1 MRTEGTFTVESF
13 TPAELSPAPEEVVT
27 GAPVGVAVMVKRYT
41 GGVSGRSATI
51 FTAAFDQATGAGTY
65 VAMESFDGELDGR
78 AGTFSFVHSATTEGG
93 GRAHEHFA
101 VVPGSG
107 TSGLVGIRGGG
118 GLVVEDDGTHRV
130 WFDHDLG

>member
-13 TPAELSPAPEEVVT
+13 TPAELTPAPDVVVT
-27 GAPVGVAVMVKRYT
+27 GASVGVAVMVKQFT

-51 FTAAFDQATGAGTY
+51 FTAAYDQNTGAGTY
-65 VAMESFDGELDGR
+65 LAMESFDGALDGA

-107 TSGLVGIRGGG
+107 TGELDGIRGSG
-118 GLVVEDDGTHRV
+118 GLVVEGDGTHRV
-130 WFDHDLG
+130 WFDYQLG